1 MIGADR
7 HPAGVRG
14 DVVDAVRL
22 AHVIRY
28 LDDAYAIDT
37 DAQAWARQVA
47 DALRGAIH
55 EVNTTR
61 VDDQATPDAGLLT
74 RLRRR
79 FDQGVAV
86 GISTNLSRPW
96 PKGNHPG
103 LQLAKRLKRKAH
115 QVWLFTTRLDVPP
128 RTTLPRTTA
137 RSPRSAGS
145 NSPPRSKAAG
155 APRPPCS
162 GIAGS
167 GPTWSAPATT
177 DADPSTPSAMP

>member
-115 QVWLFTTRLDVPP
+115 QVWLFTTRLDVPTHEQRLGVRDP
-128 RTTLPRTTA
+128 RVQTRRQGPRLLA
-137 RSPRSAGS
+137 HP
-145 NSPPRSKAAG
+145 
-155 APRPPCS
+155 PPCS
-162 GIAGS
+162 GIVGS
-167 GPTWSAPATT
+167 VPTWSAPATT
-177 DADPSTPSAMP
+177 DAGPSTPSAMP

>member
-1 MIGADR
+1 M
-7 HPAGVRG
+7 
-14 DVVDAVRL
+14 
-22 AHVIRY
+22 IRY
-28 LDDAYAIDT
+28 LDDAYASNT

-79 FDQGVAV
+79 FDQGVTV

-103 LQLAKRLKRKAH
+103 LQLAKRHKRKAH
-115 QVWLFTTRLDVPP
+115 QVWLFTTRLDIPATNNGSESAIGGFEIAAKVQGCW
-128 RTTLPRTTA
+128 RT
-137 RSPRSAGS
+137 
-145 NSPPRSKAAG
+145 
-155 APRPPCS
+155 PRPRQH
-162 GIAGS
+162 
-167 GPTWSAPATT
+167 
-177 DADPSTPSAMP
+177 DPLPPDCLPKNRRGETCRRS